1 MSHKVSVCGRITTLV
16 ILTEKCT
23 LISARILVVIAKKL
37 FAPQNLNQA
46 FRYAVE
52 ITPNENEKIV
62 LTFVAPNRFTEVT
75 SKHHS
80 N

>member
-1 MSHKVSVCGRITTLV
+1 MSHEVSVCGRITTLV

-52 ITPNENEKIV
+52 ITPNENEKI
-62 LTFVAPNRFTEVT
+62 TDICGPKQIYRSDFKASF
-75 SKHHS
+75 
-80 N
+80 